1 MAKKKSNVYKGL
13 HLVLGLLVNLI
24 IVILLIEGF
33 TYAFSFTYRMFM
45 DTPYKAGDSS
55 TVTVT
60 ILADSSSRDIIDQVY
75 DSGVVADKYV
85 FMAKTYLEGYYK
97 SMKPNTYELSPSMTN
112 TQILQ
117 TLTGQAVDE

>member
-13 HLVLGLLVNLI
+13 HLVFGLLINLI

-33 TYAFSFTYRMFM
+33 TYAFGFTYRIFD
-45 DTPYKAGDSS
+45 DTPYKAGDTS

-60 ILADSSSRDIIDQVY
+60 ILADSSSADIIEQVY
-75 DSGVVADKYV
+75 DAGVIEDKYV
-85 FMAKTYLEGYYK
+85 FMAKTYLEAYYK
-97 SMKPNTYELSPSMTN
+97 SMKPGTYELSPSMTN

-117 TLTGQAVDE
+117 TITGQSVEE